1 MNELDQDEQFYRD
14 TESLAHPKLDDRQ
27 LAMLEPLGVRRI
39 LRRGELVYKAGQRDV
54 GLTVVLRGAAEVF
67 ESRDGQ
73 EQILGTFGPATLLE
87 MWLRSWARRQ
97 WPTCGVRRRKVR
109 SWKCQPAGCDRRWR
123 NCPE

>member
-1 MNELDQDEQFYRD
+1 
-14 TESLAHPKLDDRQ
+14 
-27 LAMLEPLGVRRI
+27 LAMLEPLGVRGIFRP
-39 LRRGELVYKAGQRDV
+39 GEMVFKTGPRDGGV
-54 GLTVVLRGAAEVF
+54 TGVFRGAAEVF

-97 WPTCGVRRRKVR
+97 WPAFGAGRKRARSCKCLPNDCG
-109 SWKCQPAGCDRRWR
+109 RRWR